1 MLFISIFKR
10 NYKFILGSTALL
22 AAVLFFAAAVLFP
35 LQYESNVTV
44 LIPQQSST
52 FIPESLKEKKEWI
65 LPPVTTN
72 ELNRLISDKETQKE
86 VGLRLLAAHLT
97 LHSADP
103 KSISTKHFQKLQK
116 SVSFN
121 ILDMARSTDSLTY
134 LNLVEH
140 ANTHP
145 DFIELIN
152 RLNVPYYSNAAIS
165 SVSAARIG
173 DSDMIALSD
182 TSDDA
187 GIGRKTLEIV
197 LEVCMRHYINLNAER
212 NSKIA
217 AYYENRYQ
225 NAENEFRTSEENL
238 LNIKHARIANRKNIL
253 KQLSAVREK
262 LSESE
267 NFIKTIERQL
277 GTQNPVVKNRV
288 VIGKQ
293 QVLNSLY
300 NQLITGSNDAK
311 IDTAVVQILIDRAQ
325 NDLKYEIATVIAALP
340 GDEETKEKVA
350 GEYGNAL
357 VAVERNKAQLA
368 VLERQREA
376 LYNSLTKLSSQ
387 ELEKL
392 ETCDQKYLSALDE
405 IRKNNRYQQ
414 NQRAILPI
422 QIIEQPNSHAIG
434 NMGILCTILGGIAG
448 FFLSFSLMAARAA
461 FSKKLNM
468 PQKAERMTGLKVA
481 GIIPN
486 DKQLQSCNNA
496 NHIQN
501 SLLYQ
506 LFWTFF
512 QSAGKQQRVLV
523 TSMHPEDGKT
533 FVCELMDGWLFRK
546 GKECKVVTP
555 CFEKGAWWIKP
566 QNTSSDNLIPIE
578 SLADTDVLI
587 MKLPPLIAGKYPVE
601 LTRKFNTVYLVCNAD
616 REWLPDDSKV
626 VNYFM
631 EQSKQTPQII
641 LNNVDLDVVEGVLGR
656 INVVKTYHASPQ
668 RSSQRAIMREHK
680 LIRNSRQAQQIIKM
694 MPNLGLILDK
704 NRQIVYANET
714 ISSLLGLSNMNKTLG
729 LRPGELVSCV
739 YSDVTKAGCGTSK
752 ACQNCGAVNTIV
764 RCMKSHKPEEG
775 ECRINSFMDGQLV
788 PFKFKI
794 TCSPFEMN
802 NEFFVITNL
811 ADIRGE
817 EDKRRKVIEKAMS
830 NESKGDLSALSDL
843 IGKVDE
849 VGQLD
854 SLMNTLKQESVF
866 NEEIME
872 HQRLVAAEN
881 GELKPNIAPTG
892 AFSILDNVV
901 RAVRA
906 QKITEE
912 KEIALAPPFPPTSI
926 TTDAAILE
934 QILRSMLR
942 NAVEA
947 TSVGGII
954 HIGYE
959 KTKYAVT
966 FYVFNEGF
974 IPDEI
979 QSQIFQKEFTTKG
992 KGRGF
997 GAYGMRLLGE
1007 RYLRGSVG
1015 FKSEK
1020 SGTRFFITL
1029 PMDS

>member
-22 AAVLFFAAAVLFP
+22 ATVLFFAAMLFSV
-35 LQYESNVTV
+35 QYESSVTV
-44 LIPQQSST
+44 FIPQQSPT
-52 FIPESLKEKKEWI
+52 FIPESLKEKEKWI
-65 LPPVTTN
+65 FPPVTAN
-72 ELNRLISDKETQKE
+72 DLNRLISDKEIQKE
-86 VGLRLLAAHLT
+86 AGLRLLAAHLT
-97 LHSADP
+97 LYSADP
-103 KSISTKHFQKLQK
+103 NSISARHFKKLRK
-116 SVSFN
+116 SVSFD
-121 ILDMARSTDSLTY
+121 IRTMARSTDSLTY

-140 ANTHP
+140 ADTHP

-152 RLNVPYYSNAAIS
+152 RPDVPYYSNAAIS

-197 LEVCMRHYINLNAER
+197 LGVCMRHYANLNAER
-212 NSKIA
+212 NGKIA

-225 NAENEFRTSEENL
+225 NAENELRTSEENL
-238 LNIKHARIANRKNIL
+238 LRNKYAKIANRKNIL
-253 KQLSAVREK
+253 KQLFAVREK

-267 NFIKTIERQL
+267 NSIRTIERQL

-300 NQLITGSNDAK
+300 HQWITGSSDAET
-311 IDTAVVQILIDRAQ
+311 DTVAVRILIDRAQ
-325 NDLKYEIATVIAALP
+325 NDLKHEVATAIAALP
-340 GDEETKEKVA
+340 GAGETKEKVA

-357 VAVERNKAQLA
+357 VAAERNKVQLA
-368 VLERQREA
+368 ALERQREA
-376 LYNSLTKLSSQ
+376 QYNNLTKLSLQ
-387 ELEKL
+387 ELEEL
-392 ETCDQKYLSALDE
+392 EACDQKYLSALDE
-405 IRKNNRYQQ
+405 IQKNNRYQQ
-414 NQRAILPI
+414 NQRAVLPI
-422 QIIEQPNSHAIG
+422 QIIEQPSSHAIG
-434 NMGILCTILGGIAG
+434 NRILCAILGGIAG
-448 FFLSFSLMAARAA
+448 FFLSFSLMAAKTAL
-461 FSKKLNM
+461 SKKLSM

-496 NHIQN
+496 SHIQN

-506 LFWTFF
+506 LFWSFF

-546 GKECKVVTP
+546 GKECKIVTP
-555 CFEKGAWWIKP
+555 CFEKGTWWVKP
-566 QNTSSDNLIPIE
+566 QNTFSNNLIPIE
-578 SLADTDVLI
+578 SLADTEVLI
-587 MKLPPLIAGKYPVE
+587 MKLPPLVTGKYPTE

-616 REWLPDDSKV
+616 REWLPDDSRV
-626 VNYFM
+626 VDYFM

-641 LNNVDLDVVEGVLGR
+641 LNNVDLDVVEEVLGR

-668 RSSQRAIMREHK
+668 RSSQRVIMREHK
-680 LIRNSRQAQQIIKM
+680 LIRNSRQARQIVKM
-694 MPNLGLILDK
+694 MPNLGVILDK

-714 ISSLLGLSNMNKTLG
+714 ISSLLGLSNKNKTLG
-729 LRPGELVSCV
+729 LRPGELVSCI

-764 RCMKSHKPEEG
+764 RCMKSHRQEEG

-811 ADIRGE
+811 ADIRGD

-854 SLMNTLKQESVF
+854 SLMNTLKQESVLS
-866 NEEIME
+866 EEIME

-881 GELKPNIAPTG
+881 GELTPNIAPTG

-901 RAVRA
+901 LAVRA
-906 QKITEE
+906 QKIAEDR
-912 KEIALAPPFPPTSI
+912 EIELSPPFPPTSV

-947 TSVGGII
+947 TSAGGTV

-966 FYVFNEGF
+966 FYVFNEGV

-979 QSQIFQKEFTTKG
+979 QSQIFQKEFTTKE
-992 KGRGF
+992 KGRG

-1015 FKSEK
+1015 LKSEE

-1029 PMDS
+1029 PMDA